1 MFTIVSILVLDV
13 AEADDVQLLLS
24 TMARGIDRE
33 ENGPGDATAH
43 KADYSRN
50 LQEAEEEV
58 AVKRVVLQDIGIR
71 KL

>member
-1 MFTIVSILVLDV
+1 VLTIVSILVLDI

-33 ENGPGDATAH
+33 ENRPGDATAN
-43 KADYSRN
+43 KADYGRN